1 MTVLVSEY
9 TEAILMNIHKVC
21 CLVVQTV
28 LLVCML
34 PYKLISS
41 IIFPNTPKA
50 FSSVFI
56 TGAGGGIGA
65 EMARQYASKDV
76 HLTLADLHTE
86 KLSEVKLQCEKLGA
100 VVNTISV
107 DVTDKDKMRKAVCA
121 ADDEC
126 PLDLVIANAGVNA
139 PTLLNKSSK
148 VLSDVS
154 SIVTEVNIIGV
165 CNTLSPAIE
174 RMRSRKS
181 GQLVITASF
190 FGLLGMMGDKLT
202 FAYASSKIWACTYGM
217 GLRTILQSENVGVTV
232 VCPGAIKTELLADVK
247 AKGINLDKT
256 AVDCGPAVKQ
266 MIQGVGKNVGV
277 VYVNIGILTRLV
289 VGVFGYNLIPPFLWN
304 EAPLVITALGSN

>member
-1 MTVLVSEY
+1 
-9 TEAILMNIHKVC
+9 MNIHKVC

-28 LLVCML
+28 LLMGML

-65 EMARQYASKDV
+65 EMARQYASEGV

-86 KLSEVKLQCEKLGA
+86 KLSKVKLQCEKLGA
-100 VVNTISV
+100 VVNIISV

-126 PLDLVIANAGVNA
+126 PLDLVVANAGVNA
-139 PTLLNKSSK
+139 PTLLKKSSK
-148 VLSDVS
+148 VLSDIS
-154 SIVTEVNIIGV
+154 SIVTEVNVIGV

-202 FAYASSKIWACTYGM
+202 FAYAPSKIWACTYGM
-217 GLRTILQSENVGVTV
+217 GLRSILKSENVGVTV
-232 VCPGAIKTELLADVK
+232 VCPGAIKTELLADLK
-247 AKGINLDKT
+247 AKGVNLDKR

-266 MIQGVGKNVGV
+266 MMQGVGKNVGV
-277 VYVNIGILTRLV
+277 VYVNVGILSRLLI
-289 VGVFGYNLIPPFLWN
+289 GVFGYNLIPPFLWN
-304 EAPLVITALGSN
+304 ESPLVATSLGTN